1 MFLKNNKGFSML
13 EILVSVGIV
22 SLLIGVAAP
31 AYNQYKKSSTRVA
44 LKSDLSNVVK
54 AYNAYNAVNA
64 SYCASLGSVGFAAD
78 DTGSLYQKQAFTGFE
93 GVSGNCTFANM
104 VLEAGVTTRDKTQMQ
119 VRTSDETA
127 GTCSDTTYTTK
138 TACEGATETWTA
150 DPNMAFTGTPT
161 ACVLQEGEFLAGATT
176 GVSALGTWYTMD
188 EDGRTDETALGDAND
203 PNSGDCTDPA

>member
-31 AYNQYKKSSTRVA
+31 AYNQYKKHSTRTA
-44 LKSDLSNVVK
+44 LQSDISNLVK

-64 SYCASLGSVGFAAD
+64 SYCASLDTVGFTAD
-78 DTGSLYQKQAFTGFE
+78 GSSALYQKQAYSGFE
-93 GVSGNCTFANM
+93 DVSGNCTFANM
-104 VLEAGVTTRDKTQMQ
+104 TGTDAGDKADIQ

-127 GTCSDTTYTTK
+127 GTCSVTTHKTK

-150 DPNMAFTGTPT
+150 DSNMAFTGTPT
-161 ACVLQEGEFLAGATT
+161 SCVLQEGEFLAGATT
-176 GVSALGTWYTMD
+176 GVSALGTWFTMD
-188 EDGRTDETALGDAND
+188 EDGRTNEAALADAND